1 MQRYHIIIDI
11 TGISQEKLTDTKGIE
26 NLLNTLPGQIGMNI
40 LVAPKVVEGIP
51 ENPGITGY
59 VIIDFS
65 HISVH
70 TFTNKDLA
78 MVDVFSCKAYDQE
91 VATNFV
97 LNFFGV
103 DKSHAFVK
111 EVFWG

>member
-11 TGISQEKLTDTKGIE
+11 EGVSKEKLTDKVGIKE
-26 NLLNTLPGQIGMNI
+26 LLHTLPGKIGMNI
-40 LVAPKVVEGIP
+40 LVEPMVVEGIP
-51 ENPGITGY
+51 ANPGITGY

-70 TFTNKDLA
+70 TFTDKDLA
-78 MVDVFSCKAYDQE
+78 MVDVFSCKPYDQS
-91 VATNFV
+91 VASDYV
-97 LNFFGV
+97 LQFFGV
-103 DKSHAFVK
+103 DKSHAHIK